1 MSGFSNVRSKSPLP
15 PFCKGGNSK
24 AFSSVVNSG
33 DFLREKLSCLPPFF
47 SNDQNNKSPAIS
59 EKVTPRLSSPFEK
72 GGSRGICLA
81 LTLLLMLFI
90 APAFAQKATDPAPLQ
105 FRNTAE
111 ETRFHALVSEL
122 RCVMCQNQSLADS
135 NAQIAVDL
143 RREVLDL
150 MREGR
155 SDPEVREFLVARYG
169 EFVLYRPRVSGTTWL
184 LWFGPL
190 LFALGGGVV
199 VWRLL
204 RRGRDAPPPGDDE
217 TQEW

>member
-1 MSGFSNVRSKSPLP
+1 MIRFWNRKSKSPLP
-15 PFCKGGNSK
+15 PFFKGGNST
-24 AFSSVVNSG
+24 AFSSERDNDG
-33 DFLREKLSCLPPFF
+33 FL
-47 SNDQNNKSPAIS
+47 D
-59 EKVTPRLSSPFEK
+59 TPTAKAFVHEGLLRLSSPFEK
-72 GGSRGICLA
+72 GGPRGICLA
-81 LTLLLMLFI
+81 LFLLLSLL
-90 APAFAQKATDPAPLQ
+90 ATPSFAQKATDPAPLQ
-105 FRNTAE
+105 FRDTAE
-111 ETRFHALVSEL
+111 ETRFHDLVSEL

-155 SDPEVREFLVARYG
+155 SDPEVRDFLVARYG

-190 LFALGGGVV
+190 LFALGGGAV

-204 RRGRDAPPPGDDE
+204 RRGRNAPPPGDDE